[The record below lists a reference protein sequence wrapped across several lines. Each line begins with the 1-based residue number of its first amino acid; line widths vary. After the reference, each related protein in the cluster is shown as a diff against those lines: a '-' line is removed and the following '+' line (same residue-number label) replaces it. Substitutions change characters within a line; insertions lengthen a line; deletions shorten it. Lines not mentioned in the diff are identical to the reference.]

1 MTFLGILFSLCGGA
15 GCQEGEGRGD
25 CDGIG
30 DGRGEWV
37 CHGDR
42 EGCECTLAVSKL
54 PSDPVPVWVEALL
67 SSLEVWEAGGG
78 Q

>member
-30 DGRGEWV
+30 DGRGECV

-42 EGCECTLAVSKL
+42 EGCEYTLAVSKL
-54 PSDPVPVWVEALL
+54 PSDPEKRELN
-67 SSLEVWEAGGG
+67 SGCKS
-78 Q
+78 